1 LFFVSGCKKYIE
13 SCKHLYGNGDWGW
26 ICFGTGNYAVFFV
39 VLRGGFYGIVL
50 AGVLFALIGYIVLVK
65 VYSERIRNYE
75 EFLFPSVGWVIGW
88 IMEIMVTLF
97 MGSVLCIMVA
107 GAGSIISGALNIPY
121 HYGTLIAAILC
132 MIVFLTDIKGLW
144 H

>member
-1 LFFVSGCKKYIE
+1 LSQDVKNILKVASIYMATVIGLDLLRDRKLC
-13 SCKHLYGNGDWGW
+13 S
-26 ICFGTGNYAVFFV
+26 FFV

-97 MGSVLCIMVA
+97 MVLYCA
-107 GAGSIISGALNIPY
+107 
-121 HYGTLIAAILC
+121 
-132 MIVFLTDIKGLW
+132 
-144 H
+144 